1 MSFFRRLFSFLR
13 GERNFVFVFLIID
26 QYMNW
31 ENRWND
37 AYEEWQ
43 KTWDKTRDNPFEE
56 NEINIKECYQR
67 LGLAVTATWEQ
78 VKKRFRELAL
88 KFHPD
93 KVKDE
98 EKKTAEE
105 EFKKIYE
112 AYETIKTKTGG
123 AA

>member
-1 MSFFRRLFSFLR
+1 MELNKTNSLVELFFEKYKEKKELKNQLFLKWLKTDENDFL
-13 GERNFVFVFLIID
+13 
-26 QYMNW
+26 
-31 ENRWND
+31 
-37 AYEEWQ
+37 
-43 KTWDKTRDNPFEE
+43 
-56 NEINIKECYQR
+56 
-67 LGLAVTATWEQ
+67 TWEQ

-105 EFKKIYE
+105 ECKKIYE